1 MKRLLDIILSIILL
15 VIFLPLILVV
25 SLLIKLESKGSIF
38 FISDRVGKNNQIF
51 KMIKF
56 RTMYFDTELV
66 ESNEIKDPNKK
77 LTNVGKILRRY
88 SIDEIP
94 QFLSVISGKM
104 SIVGPR
110 PALKSQL
117 DLINKR
123 TNLGIEK
130 LKPGITGLAQINGR
144 DMISIE
150 KKVYYDHVYTE
161 KKNILLDLKIIFKTV
176 KVVLFKKGVSH

>member
-1 MKRLLDIILSIILL
+1 MRRELFKRILSS
-15 VIFLPLILVV
+15 LILIPV
-25 SLLIKLESKGSIF
+25 SLFFIIKGSIF

-161 KKNILLDLKIIFKTV
+161 KKNILLDQI
-176 KVVLFKKGVSH
+176 